1 MEQPRP
7 TPPTVR
13 EAMRSGGLR
22 RARLVAGREGLD
34 RRIDWVRVME
44 TPEIVARMGPHELLL
59 TQAYAMRGDPEAP
72 ARLVADLDA
81 IESAGLVVTLGRY
94 LDALP
99 GDMVAAA
106 DRHRLPLFTLAGE
119 DVSRTELMEP
129 LLERIMFAE
138 HWRLKRSIEIHRR
151 FTDLVLDGKGI
162 VEICGTLAEIA
173 GAPVTIEDATFHL
186 LAHSG
191 EPTDDPHRMET
202 ITGHGSPRG
211 AIFDPRFQQWLREV
225 DRRRGPTLIPALPHL
240 GMRRERILAP
250 VLAGRQALGYISLLG
265 PVDPGSEELAMM
277 AIEQAALVVAIALTK
292 ERDLAEVE
300 GRVRGEYLDELLRG
314 TYGDLATAQRR
325 ARHLGY
331 PLQGAHV
338 LLVCDI
344 DNFRDYLNRQQL
356 GEEAIQALKREF
368 LRQVSDAVGATHG
381 RSLSL
386 LTSDSVVALVPLGAD
401 RGAQSQGARIGVRVQ
416 EAVGAWSPGF
426 SISIAF
432 SDLVEVPVGVAA
444 AYREVRGVLDTLA
457 RFGTRGRVVGVADL
471 GLTALLAGIPDRRLE
486 AFRSRHLHALE
497 QHDADHGTHLVE
509 TLRAYL
515 ESGEQQA
522 AARRLDIHPNTLRY
536 RLDRVRAIA
545 GVDLDD
551 RETRLNLSVALQ
563 VRSLLQPGSSLYVD
577 YEDSRQGLG
586 ATD

>member
-13 EAMRSGGLR
+13 EAMRSGGMQ
-22 RARLVAGREGLD
+22 RALLVAGGKGLD

-59 TQAYAMRGDPEAP
+59 TAAYAMRGDPAAP
-72 ARLVADLDA
+72 ARLVAELAA
-81 IESAGLVVTLGRY
+81 IQSAGLVVTLGRY
-94 LDALP
+94 LDTLP
-99 GDMVAAA
+99 RDMVTAA
-106 DRHRLPLFTLAGE
+106 DLHQLPLFTLAGDE
-119 DVSRTELMEP
+119 VTRTELMEP

-151 FTDLVLDGKGI
+151 FTDLVVDGKGI

-211 AIFDPRFQQWLREV
+211 AIFDPRFQHALREV
-225 DRRRGPTLIPALPHL
+225 DRRRQPTLVPAMPHL
-240 GMRRERILAP
+240 GMRRERIIAP
-250 VLAGRQALGYISLLG
+250 ALAGRQVLGYISLLG

-300 GRVRGEYLDELLRG
+300 GRVRGEFLDELVRG
-314 TYGDLATAQRR
+314 TYGDLVTAQRR

-331 PLQGAHV
+331 PLGGTHV

-356 GEEAIQALKREF
+356 AEEAIQSLKREF
-368 LRQVSDAVGATHG
+368 LRQVSVAVGTSHG
-381 RSLSL
+381 RPLFL
-386 LTSDSVVALVPLGAD
+386 LTSDSVVVLVPLGGD
-401 RGAQSQGARIGVRVQ
+401 RDAQGDAARIGARVQ
-416 EAVGAWSPGF
+416 DAVAGWNPGF
-426 SISIAF
+426 SVTVAF
-432 SDLVEVPVGVAA
+432 SDVVEVPAGVAA
-444 AYREVRGVLDTLA
+444 ANREVRGVLDTLA

-486 AFRSRHLHALE
+486 SFRGRHLGALE
-497 QHDADHGTHLVE
+497 QHDVDHGTHLVE
-509 TLRAYL
+509 TLRAFL
-515 ESGEQQA
+515 ETGEQQA

-536 RLDRVRAIA
+536 RLERVRSIA
-545 GVDLDD
+545 GVNLDD
-551 RETRLNLSVALQ
+551 PESRLNLTVALQ
-563 VRSLLQPGSSLYVD
+563 VQSMLRP
-577 YEDSRQGLG
+577 
-586 ATD
+586 